1 MGRKAGK
8 AISEQ
13 MKISKNRKITFICA
27 IMLLVLHVA
36 ASAAWARESDHI
48 KFDPIFETGGYN
60 FDITQ
65 DKDGF
70 IWVGTINGVR
80 VYNGYEVKSYSAGP
94 DTFPSNNIRTVFVDS
109 DGLVWLSTFGGLVM
123 YDKSTD
129 AFTTYLD
136 EPDNPDSISSSTF
149 KDSPNLI
156 AEGKD
161 GLLWFG
167 TANGLNSFDKKTGL
181 FTRYMHDPNDKNSLS
196 DNEILSVF
204 VDKDGF
210 VWIGTKGKVLDK
222 FDTKTGKFT
231 HYRHNPESSQSI
243 GPGEVTVV
251 TEDADGFLWIGTSE
265 GGLTKFDKNTETF
278 THYQHDP
285 NDPDS
290 LANNDVRVIVPDRY
304 GYLWLCHPWWV
315 DVGIERFDKAKGT
328 FTQYKHDPENPET
341 TISDRVQVV
350 FEDNSGTLWVGENQS
365 TVSTYDRQARKFHL
379 YRSKPN
385 DSGSVIGNVTC
396 IMEDSNRDI
405 WLGSGT
411 DGLAK
416 YNREKDNFTVYPADP
431 AHPDDNNVT
440 SMYEDS
446 SNNFWITTNNGM
458 LGLFNRETGKFI
470 KRYYHPGLVQAWDM
484 MEDPRNADLLWL
496 ATFNNGI
503 SKFHK
508 KTETFTDYK
517 SDDHGKPFSH
527 LLGVFRD
534 DQDVLWF
541 ISETNGLIRH
551 NRKTDNF
558 TTYQHVVDDPE
569 SVSSNNLNFFYIS
582 KKGAIWISAQ
592 NGLNRFDKDSGTFKP
607 YGKKDGFT
615 SNVRGILE
623 DHKGYL
629 WIGSDSGLLKFDPE
643 AGKVLRVYGEGG
655 SKFNFSPQSILKTD
669 EGEMWFSTNLGVIRF
684 NPDKVRDNPYIPPVY
699 LSSIT
704 QGGNKLTRMAPEK
717 IAEIELSG
725 PNNFF
730 EFEYVALNY
739 TRSNK
744 NQYAY
749 MLKGFDRGWYRAGEK
764 RFGRYTGI
772 PPGVYT
778 LRIKGSNNDSVWNED
793 GASIRVT
800 VLPQLWQTW
809 WFKGMMVVIVLIS
822 VLAMIIWRFTLIKS
836 QRQHLEIQV
845 GERTKD
851 LREEIEVRKKAD
863 EALGK
868 SESRF
873 REMFEQSPFG
883 IALIG
888 SLTGDIYELNP
899 KFGEICGRTFEEMIN
914 TDWMSIT
921 HPEDVQED
929 LDNMALLNAGRIPG
943 FNMDKR
949 YIRPDGSPVWIN
961 MTIAPLSVEDAT
973 QPRHLCMIEDI
984 TEQKEAAKERE
995 ELQEQLQQAQ
1005 KMEAIG
1011 TLAGGV
1017 AHDLNNILGGLV
1029 SYPELLLLQLPED
1042 SPLRKSI
1049 LTIQKSGEKAAAV
1062 VQDLLTL
1069 ARRGVVVAEVVN
1081 PHEIISEYLESPE
1094 HENLQSFH
1102 PTVHIETHIEKDTLN
1117 ILGSPTHLSKTV
1129 MNLISNAAESMP
1141 EGGKLTVSTENRYID
1156 RPIRGYD
1163 NVKEG
1168 DYVVFT
1174 ISDTGTGISPDDI
1187 AKIFEPFYSK
1197 KKMGRSGTGLGM
1209 AVVWGTVK
1217 DHNGYIDVQSTEGKG
1232 STFTLYFPATRE
1244 KLPEDKPHLAIGSY
1258 SGDGESILVIDDV
1271 EEQRKIASGMLKELG
1286 YSVVSVSS
1294 GEEAV
1299 EYLSTNKVHLLV
1311 LDMVMEPGMDGLD
1324 TYKKIIEM
1332 HPDQKAIIASG
1343 FSETGRAKEVQ
1354 GMGAGAYIR
1363 KPFLLEKIGIAI
1375 KKELEK

>member
-1 MGRKAGK
+1 M
-8 AISEQ
+8 
-13 MKISKNRKITFICA
+13 
-27 IMLLVLHVA
+27 
-36 ASAAWARESDHI
+36 SAALAHGSDHI
-48 KFDPIFETGGYN
+48 KFNHIFETGGYN

-70 IWVGTINGVR
+70 IWVGTINGLR
-80 VYNGYEVKSYSAGP
+80 VYNGYEVKSYNAGP

-109 DGLVWLSTFGGLVM
+109 DGLVWLATFGGLVM

-136 EPDNPDSISSSTF
+136 EPDNPDSISSSAF

-210 VWIGTKGKVLDK
+210 VWIGTKGKVLNK

-243 GPGEVTVV
+243 GPGEVAVV
-251 TEDADGFLWIGTSE
+251 TENADGFLWIGTSE

-285 NDPDS
+285 DDPRS

-315 DVGIERFDKAKGT
+315 DVGIERFDKDKGA
-328 FTQYKHDPENPET
+328 FTQYKRDPDNPET

-350 FEDNSGTLWVGENQS
+350 FEDNSGILWVGENLS

-379 YRSKPN
+379 YRPNPN
-385 DSGSVIGNVTC
+385 DSSSVIGNVIC

-411 DGLAK
+411 DGLAR

-431 AHPDDNNVT
+431 AYPDDKNVT
-440 SMYEDS
+440 SIYEDT

-470 KRYYHPGLVQAWDM
+470 KRYYHPGLVEAWDM
-484 MEDPRNADLLWL
+484 MEDPRDADFLWF

-503 SKFHK
+503 YKFHK
-508 KTETFTDYK
+508 KTETFSNYK

-527 LLGVFRD
+527 LLGVFKD

-541 ISETNGLIRH
+541 TSESNGLIRY
-551 NRKTDNF
+551 NRKSDDF
-558 TTYQHVVDDPE
+558 TTYQHVADDPE
-569 SVSSNNLNFFYIS
+569 SISSNNLNFFYVS
-582 KKGAIWISAQ
+582 KKGTIWISAQ
-592 NGLNRFDKDSGTFKP
+592 NGLNKFDKNNGTFKP

-629 WIGSDSGLLKFDPE
+629 WIGSDSGLLKFDAE
-643 AGKVLRVYGEGG
+643 TGKVIRVYGEGG
-655 SKFNFSPQSILKTD
+655 SKFNFSPQSLLKTD
-669 EGEMWFSTNLGVIRF
+669 EGEMWFSTNLGVIKF
-684 NPDKVRDNPYIPPVY
+684 NPDKVKDNPYIPPVY

-704 QGGNKLTRMAPEK
+704 QGGNKIVRMAPEK

-749 MLKGFDRGWYRAGEK
+749 MLEGFDKGWFQAWKK

-809 WFKGMMVVIVLIS
+809 WFKGMTVLIVFGIVLG
-822 VLAMIIWRFTLIKS
+822 MIIRRFTLIKS
-836 QRQHLEIQV
+836 QRRKLEIQV
-845 GERTKD
+845 DERTKELSHAKEKAEVANKAKSQFLANMSHE
-851 LREEIEVRKKAD
+851 LRTPLNSI
-863 EALGK
+863 LGFSQLMRNRENFP
-868 SESRF
+868 SEY
-873 REMFEQSPFG
+873 RE
-883 IALIG
+883 
-888 SLTGDIYELNP
+888 
-899 KFGEICGRTFEEMIN
+899 
-914 TDWMSIT
+914 
-921 HPEDVQED
+921 
-929 LDNMALLNAGRIPG
+929 
-943 FNMDKR
+943 NMD
-949 YIRPDGSPVWIN
+949 
-961 MTIAPLSVEDAT
+961 TIV
-973 QPRHLCMIEDI
+973 
-984 TEQKEAAKERE
+984 
-995 ELQEQLQQAQ
+995 
-1005 KMEAIG
+1005 
-1011 TLAGGV
+1011 
-1017 AHDLNNILGGLV
+1017 
-1029 SYPELLLLQLPED
+1029 
-1042 SPLRKSI
+1042 
-1049 LTIQKSGEKAAAV
+1049 KSGEH
-1062 VQDLLTL
+1062 LLTL
-1069 ARRGVVVAEVVN
+1069 INDVLTMSKIQAGR
-1081 PHEIISEYLESPE
+1081 
-1094 HENLQSFH
+1094 F
-1102 PTVHIETHIEKDTLN
+1102 TLN
-1117 ILGSPTHLSKTV
+1117 KNRFDLYRFLDDLEHMFGLRVEEKGLELFFEKSSDVPQFILTDEIKLRQV
-1129 MNLISNAAESMP
+1129 LINLIGNAIKFTQT
-1141 EGGKLTVSTENRYID
+1141 GCVSLQTEIQHNGPDVHLEFIVR
-1156 RPIRGYD
+1156 
-1163 NVKEG
+1163 
-1168 DYVVFT
+1168 
-1174 ISDTGTGISPDDI
+1174 DTGSGIAPEDLVN
-1187 AKIFEPFYSK
+1187 IFDPFSQAENT
-1197 KKMGRSGTGLGM
+1197 RSSHLGTGLGLSISRDFADIM
-1209 AVVWGTVK
+1209 GGSLTAESSGVPEEGSVLTLVIKVEAGEQSEEITESIEAK
-1217 DHNGYIDVQSTEGKG
+1217 HSGPGYLHEGKTPEKSHQVKYEQTVRG
-1232 STFTLYFPATRE
+1232 MSALSPEWLNAFKEAIESIDMAAAVDLIKQINENNKPLAE
-1244 KLPEDKPHLAIGSY
+1244 KLMA
-1258 SGDGESILVIDDV
+1258 LVEGYRFDV
-1271 EEQRKIASGMLKELG
+1271 LQSLM
-1286 YSVVSVSS
+1286 
-1294 GEEAV
+1294 
-1299 EYLSTNKVHLLV
+1299 
-1311 LDMVMEPGMDGLD
+1311 
-1324 TYKKIIEM
+1324 
-1332 HPDQKAIIASG
+1332 
-1343 FSETGRAKEVQ
+1343 
-1354 GMGAGAYIR
+1354 
-1363 KPFLLEKIGIAI
+1363 
-1375 KKELEK
+1375 KELE